1 MKKFFKTL
9 LVLAIIAGFALFFG
23 WAQLGIP
30 PDGYGVIRTKT
41 HGLYPRLVRPGEFLW
56 IWYKL
61 IPTNSKTTVLRLNP
75 VNHTFTAENTLPSDR
90 IYSSFAGIKG
100 DFSWRI
106 NGAVSFSINPDAV
119 IPLFSANVISSQ
131 EDLSGYE
138 KDIAEQIEGII
149 LRYAGN
155 EEFSKEFETL
165 ITDGEN
171 PWFEREII
179 RQIPTLNNLS
189 LRVKSAKFPDFELY
203 RQAKLLFNNYMAVQ
217 NEFVL
222 GDMRERAKNRMDAL
236 FRFDELELYGT
247 LLTEY
252 PILLDYMALENGKK

>member
-9 LVLAIIAGFALFFG
+9 LVLAIIAGLALFFG

-75 VNHTFTAENTLPSDR
+75 VNHSFTAENTLPSGK

-106 NGAVSFSINPDAV
+106 NGAVSFNINPDAV

-131 EDLSGYE
+131 EDLTGYE
-138 KDIAEQIEGII
+138 KDIAEQIEEII

-179 RQIPTLNNLS
+179 RQIPTLNNIS
-189 LRVKSAKFPDFELY
+189 LRVRSAKFPDFELY
-203 RQAKLLFNNYMAVQ
+203 RQAKLLFDNYMTVQ

-222 GDMRERAKNRMDAL
+222 GDLRERAKSRIDAL

-252 PILLDYMALENGKK
+252 PVLLDYLALEKGKK